1 MSRFRLAPF
10 AVVTALIGTITVNTL
25 ANLLPINGLQTGQIS
40 DQFPVLFVP
49 AGYVFSIWGVIYSGL
64 IAFAVYR
71 ALPAQRDNPRL
82 KSADGWFLLSCVA
95 NSVWI
100 FLWHYMQFALT
111 VPVMLLLLVSL
122 IMVYS
127 RLEIGRTAVSR
138 GEFWF
143 VRVPFS
149 IYLGW
154 VSVATIANI
163 SQTLY
168 VTGWDRAGVPAE
180 VWATIMLAMA
190 VVLAALMAFT
200 RFDGA
205 YLGVFLWAFA
215 GIGVRQSDAAA
226 VALSAWIAA
235 GLVLVLLIASQ
246 VTRVMR
252 ARTQPVLAARRA
264 R

>member
-1 MSRFRLAPF
+1 MSKSQLAPI
-10 AVVTALIGTITVNTL
+10 AVIVALVGTIAVNTL

-49 AGYVFSIWGVIYSGL
+49 AAYVFSIWGVIYSGL
-64 IAFAVYR
+64 LVYAIFR

-82 KSADGWFLLSCVA
+82 AAADGLFILSSVA

-100 FLWHYMQFALT
+100 VLWHYEQFVWT
-111 VPVMLLLLVSL
+111 VLVMLVLLASL
-122 IMVYS
+122 IGVYV
-127 RLEIGRTAVSR
+127 RLGIGRGKVSS
-138 GEFWF
+138 GEFWC

-168 VTGWDRAGVPAE
+168 VTGWDRAGVPPE
-180 VWATIMLAMA
+180 VWATIMLAVA
-190 VVLAALMAFT
+190 VILAALVAFT

-205 YLGVFLWAFA
+205 YLGVFIWAFA
-215 GIGVRQSDAAA
+215 GIGVRQADMPA
-226 VALSAWIAA
+226 VAISAWVAT

-246 VTRVMR
+246 VALRLPPR
-252 ARTQPVLAARRA
+252 AAVVSPS
-264 R
+264 